1 MKRKRWFSIITACL
15 ATVIL
20 LGTLSAA
27 LAASPTSK
35 TAEKTLHYP
44 DMKVTLDGEELILTN
59 EHGDVLEPFIIEGT
73 TYLPVRAVAEAAGLY
88 VNWNEGDLEAQ
99 LSTRP
104 ITPKPKEPV
113 EDQRI
118 VCLTPSMV
126 ECVYALGLGESIVG
140 WSAYTDYPEEVK
152 ETEGWEPYARYETM
166 LDISTE
172 LDVEYELSKE
182 VAVVSRFY
190 DYNLD
195 VIRALEPTV
204 ILAESAAQEGIAQ
217 ELADL
222 GYTVRFYDPKTLDD
236 IYEMMLDMGQ
246 ALGAEDVA
254 QFLVDGYRERVEE
267 IRAITSQLDRP
278 KVYFEIAHQSSYTDE
293 TSGTSYTY
301 GPYTN
306 ASGTPFDDMIAIAGG
321 ENLFADMTGDY
332 TEVTFEE
339 VVERNPDVILSPMWP
354 SAKSHEVTTLYEI
367 MTRPGFE
374 TTNAVQNSRVLYYDS
389 SLMKRFGPR
398 TITAIEKL
406 AYLLHP
412 YYFEDPD
419 IGITPWELGRV
430 DQFEP
435 IPSTFR

>member
-1 MKRKRWFSIITACL
+1 M
-15 ATVIL
+15 
-20 LGTLSAA
+20 
-27 LAASPTSK
+27 
-35 TAEKTLHYP
+35 
-44 DMKVTLDGEELILTN
+44 
-59 EHGDVLEPFIIEGT
+59 
-73 TYLPVRAVAEAAGLY
+73 
-88 VNWNEGDLEAQ
+88 
-99 LSTRP
+99 
-104 ITPKPKEPV
+104 
-113 EDQRI
+113 
-118 VCLTPSMV
+118 
-126 ECVYALGLGESIVG
+126 
-140 WSAYTDYPEEVK
+140 
-152 ETEGWEPYARYETM
+152 
-166 LDISTE
+166 
-172 LDVEYELSKE
+172 
-182 VAVVSRFY
+182 
-190 DYNLD
+190 
-195 VIRALEPTV
+195 
-204 ILAESAAQEGIAQ
+204 
-217 ELADL
+217 
-222 GYTVRFYDPKTLDD
+222 
-236 IYEMMLDMGQ
+236 
-246 ALGAEDVA
+246 
-254 QFLVDGYRERVEE
+254 
-267 IRAITSQLDRP
+267 
-278 KVYFEIAHQSSYTDE
+278 YFEIAHQSSYTDE